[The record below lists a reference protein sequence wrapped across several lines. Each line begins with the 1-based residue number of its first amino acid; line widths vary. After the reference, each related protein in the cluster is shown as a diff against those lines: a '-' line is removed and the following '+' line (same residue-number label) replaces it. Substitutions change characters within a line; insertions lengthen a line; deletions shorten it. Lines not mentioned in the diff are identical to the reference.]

1 MAKKTKKATTVAEQ
15 IRKMINRG
23 VVITETKKAE
33 EYLLDIGYYRLGFYL
48 FPFEATYPELGKKR
62 RHRVNPGTRIEDAV
76 ALYYFDFDLRNILN
90 RYLSRI
96 EVDIRTTMIYEL
108 SNKYNS
114 NPAWFIDPAVVD
126 ASFITDFPTKVY
138 KTIKEK
144 DVIKRHHRR
153 HPTDVYA
160 PAWKTMEFMVFG
172 NLTTLYSSL
181 LLNDDRR
188 LVSQRYGVTQ
198 TNVFFDYI
206 EAVRLV
212 RNACAHG
219 NVLFDFN
226 LYTPVSNGPAGRF
239 TGTTRHSLGVALE
252 VIKFLLKTVS
262 SNRCNELEH
271 DLIKAA
277 QTLYK
282 KCPSLEP
289 LIEAKTGIKVPTAVK
304 QTEIPDKIRHEIR
317 KFHKKIAKMLARI
330 KKNA

>member
-15 IRKMINRG
+15 ISKMINRG
-23 VVITETKKAE
+23 VVIADTKKAE

-48 FPFEATYPELGKKR
+48 HPFEVTYPELGKKR
-62 RHRVNPGTRIEDAV
+62 RHRVNTNTRIEDAV

-96 EVDIRTTMIYEL
+96 EIAIRTTMIYEL
-108 SNKYNS
+108 SNKYNN
-114 NPAWFIDPAVVD
+114 NPVWFVDPAVVST
-126 ASFITDFPTKVY
+126 SFVTDFPNKVY
-138 KTIKEK
+138 KTIKDKE
-144 DVIKRHHRR
+144 VIKRHHRR
-153 HPTDVYA
+153 YPTDVYA

-172 NLTTLYSSL
+172 NLTTLYNCL

-188 LVSQRYGVTQ
+188 LVSQRYGVAQ

-226 LYTPVSNGPAGRF
+226 LYTSVNNGPAGRF
-239 TGTTRHSLGVALE
+239 IGATRHNLGVALE

-262 SNRCNELEH
+262 SNRCDELER

-289 LIEAKTGIKVPTAVK
+289 LIESKTGIKVPKTVK
-304 QTEIPDKIRHEIR
+304 KTKLPDKIQRKIR
-317 KFHKKIAKMLARI
+317 KIHKKLARMLA
-330 KKNA
+330 KANKNT

>member
-1 MAKKTKKATTVAEQ
+1 MAKKMKKATTVAEQ
-15 IRKMINRG
+15 ISKMINRG
-23 VVITETKKAE
+23 VVIADTNKAE

-48 FPFEATYPELGKKR
+48 YPFEATYPELGKKR
-62 RHRVNPGTRIEDAV
+62 SHKVKANTRIEDAV

-96 EVDIRTTMIYEL
+96 EIAIRTTMIYEL

-114 NPAWFIDPAVVD
+114 NPIWFIDRTVV
-126 ASFITDFPTKVY
+126 ASSFITDFPNKVY

-153 HPTDVYA
+153 YPADAYA

-172 NLTTLYSSL
+172 NLTTLYKSL
-181 LLNDDRR
+181 LLNDDKR

-226 LYTPVSNGPAGRF
+226 LYTSVSNGPAGRF
-239 TGTTRHSLGVALE
+239 TGTTRHNLGVALE

-262 SNRCNELEH
+262 SNRCDELER

-289 LIEAKTGIKVPTAVK
+289 LIEAKTGIKVPITVK
-304 QTEIPDKIRHEIR
+304 QSEIPTIIQRKIRKI
-317 KFHKKIAKMLARI
+317 HKKLLHMLAKTN
-330 KKNA
+330 KKV

>member
-96 EVDIRTTMIYEL
+96 EVAIRTTMIYEL
-108 SNKYNS
+108 SNKYNN
-114 NPAWFIDPAVVD
+114 NPAWFVDLAVVD

>member
-1 MAKKTKKATTVAEQ
+1 MAKNTKKATTVADQ
-15 IRKMINRG
+15 IRRMISRN
-23 VVITETKKAE
+23 VIIADTKKAE

-48 FPFEATYPELGKKR
+48 YPFETTYPELGKRR
-62 RHRVNPGTRIEDAV
+62 RHKVNPNTRIEDAV

-96 EVDIRTTMIYEL
+96 EVAIRTTMIYEL
-108 SNKYNS
+108 SNKYNN
-114 NPAWFIDPAVVD
+114 NPVWFVDPTVVES
-126 ASFITDFPTKVY
+126 SFVTDFPNKVY
-138 KTIKEK
+138 KTIKDK

-153 HPTDVYA
+153 YPTDVYA

-172 NLTTLYSSL
+172 NLTTLYKSL
-181 LLNDDRR
+181 LLNDDKR
-188 LVSQRYGVTQ
+188 LVSLRYGVKQ

-206 EAVRLV
+206 EVVRLV

-226 LYTPVSNGPAGRF
+226 LYTSVSNGPAGRF
-239 TGTTRHSLGVALE
+239 TGATRHNLGVALE

-262 SNRCNELEH
+262 SNRCNDLEC

-289 LIEAKTGIKVPTAVK
+289 LIETKTGIKVPATVK
-304 QTEIPDKIRHEIR
+304 Q
-317 KFHKKIAKMLARI
+317 
-330 KKNA
+330 N

>member
-1 MAKKTKKATTVAEQ
+1 MAKRATTIADQ
-15 IRKMINRG
+15 IRKMISRG
-23 VVITETKKAE
+23 IAIADTKKAE
-33 EYLLDIGYYRLGFYL
+33 EYLFDIGYYRLGFYL
-48 FPFEATYPELGKKR
+48 HPFEVTYPELGRRR
-62 RHRVNPGTRIEDAV
+62 RHRVKPQTRIEDAV

-96 EVDIRTTMIYEL
+96 EVAIRTTMIYEL
-108 SNKYNS
+108 SNKYNN
-114 NPAWFIDPAVVD
+114 NPVWFVDPAVVTT
-126 ASFITDFPTKVY
+126 SFVTDFPSKVY
-138 KTIKEK
+138 KTIKDK

-153 HPTDVYA
+153 YPTDIYA

-172 NLTTLYSSL
+172 NLTTLYNSL
-181 LLNDDRR
+181 LLNDDKR
-188 LVSQRYGVTQ
+188 LVSQRFGVTQ

-226 LYTPVSNGPAGRF
+226 LYTSVSNGPAGRF
-239 TGTTRHSLGVALE
+239 TGTTRHNLGVALE

-262 SNRCNELEH
+262 SNRCNELER
-271 DLIKAA
+271 DLIRAA

-289 LIEAKTGIKVPTAVK
+289 LIETKTGIKVPTTVK
-304 QTEIPDKIRHEIR
+304 QNKIPDSIRRKIRKI
-317 KFHKKIAKMLARI
+317 HKKLVHMLAKAN
-330 KKNA
+330 KKS

>member
-15 IRKMINRG
+15 ISKMINRG
-23 VVITETKKAE
+23 VVIADTKKAE

-48 FPFEATYPELGKKR
+48 HPFEVTYPELGKKR
-62 RHRVNPGTRIEDAV
+62 RHRVNATTRIEDAV

-96 EVDIRTTMIYEL
+96 EVSIRTTMIYEL
-108 SNKYNS
+108 SNKYKNNS
-114 NPAWFIDPAVVD
+114 EWFVDQAVVST
-126 ASFITDFPTKVY
+126 SFIKDFPNKVY
-138 KTIKEK
+138 KTIKDKE
-144 DVIKRHHRR
+144 VIKRHHRR
-153 HPTDVYA
+153 YPTDVYA

-172 NLTTLYSSL
+172 NLTTLYNSL

-226 LYTPVSNGPAGRF
+226 LYTSVNNGPAGRF
-239 TGTTRHSLGVALE
+239 TGKTRHNLGVALE

-262 SNRCNELEH
+262 SNRCDELER

-277 QTLYK
+277 RTLYK

-289 LIEAKTGIKVPTAVK
+289 LIESKTGIKVPEIVK
-304 QTEIPDKIRHEIR
+304 KTKLSDKMQSEIR
-317 KFHKKIAKMLARI
+317 KIHKKLIRMLANAN
-330 KKNA
+330 KNT

>member
-1 MAKKTKKATTVAEQ
+1 MAKKIKKATTVADQ
-15 IRKMINRG
+15 IKKMNSRG
-23 VVITETKKAE
+23 IVIADIKKAE

-48 FPFEATYPELGKKR
+48 FPFEATYPELGKRR

-96 EVDIRTTMIYEL
+96 EVAIRTTMIYEL
-108 SNKYNS
+108 SNKYNN
-114 NPAWFIDPAVVD
+114 NPAWFVDPAVVD

-153 HPTDVYA
+153 YPTDVYA

-172 NLTTLYSSL
+172 NLTTLYSNL

-188 LVSQRYGVTQ
+188 LVSLRYGVTQ

-239 TGTTRHSLGVALE
+239 TGTTRHNLGVALE

-262 SNRCNELEH
+262 SNRCNELER

-289 LIEAKTGIKVPTAVK
+289 LIEAKTGIKVPTAGK
-304 QTEIPDKIRHEIR
+304 RTEIPVKIRHEIR
-317 KFHKKIAKMLARI
+317 KIYKKLARMLAGI

>member
-1 MAKKTKKATTVAEQ
+1 MPKQIKKATSVEDQ
-15 IRKMINRG
+15 IKKMINRG
-23 VVITETKKAE
+23 VVIADTKKAE

-48 FPFEATYPELGKKR
+48 FPFEVTYPKLNKQR

-96 EVDIRTTMIYEL
+96 EVAIRTTLIYEL
-108 SNKYNS
+108 SNKYKD
-114 NPAWFIDPAVVD
+114 NPTWFVDTNVVKT
-126 ASFITDFPTKVY
+126 SFATDFPNKVY

-144 DVIKRHHRR
+144 DVIKRHHLRYR
-153 HPTDVYA
+153 ADVYA

-172 NLTTLYSSL
+172 NLTTLYNNL
-181 LLNDDRR
+181 LLNDDKR
-188 LVSQRYGVTQ
+188 LVSQRYGVMQ
-198 TNVFFDYI
+198 TNVFFGYI

-226 LYTPVSNGPAGRF
+226 LYTSVNNGPAGRF
-239 TGTTRHSLGVALE
+239 TGATRHNLGVALE
-252 VIKFLLKTVS
+252 VIKFLLKKIS
-262 SNRCNELEH
+262 PNRCNELEC

-282 KCPSLEP
+282 NCPSLEP
-289 LIEAKTGIKVPTAVK
+289 LIEAKTGIKVPKTVK
-304 QTEIPDKIRHEIR
+304 QTKIPDSIQREIR
-317 KFHKKIAKMLARI
+317 KFHKKLAHMLVRI
-330 KKNA
+330 NKNV

>member
-1 MAKKTKKATTVAEQ
+1 MAKNVKKATTVADQ
-15 IRKMINRG
+15 ISKMRSRG
-23 VVITETKKAE
+23 VVIADAKKAE

-48 FPFEATYPELGKKR
+48 FPFEVTYPELGKRR
-62 RHRVNPGTRIEDAV
+62 RHRVKPGTRIEDAV

-96 EVDIRTTMIYEL
+96 EVAIRTTMIYQL
-108 SNKYNS
+108 SNKYSS
-114 NPAWFIDPAVVD
+114 NPTWFVDTGVVD
-126 ASFITDFPTKVY
+126 AQFVADFPTKVY
-138 KTIKEK
+138 KTIREK

-153 HPTDVYA
+153 YPADVYA

-172 NLTTLYSSL
+172 NLTTLYDSL

-188 LVSQRYGVTQ
+188 LISLHFGVTQ

-226 LYTPVSNGPAGRF
+226 LYTSVSNGPAGRF
-239 TGTTRHSLGVALE
+239 TGAGRHNLGVALE
-252 VIKFLLKTVS
+252 VVKYLLKTVS
-262 SNRCNELEH
+262 PNRCYELEQ

-277 QTLYK
+277 QTLYG

-289 LIEAKTGIKVPTAVK
+289 LIELKTGIKVPIVTQKA
-304 QTEIPDKIRHEIR
+304 
-317 KFHKKIAKMLARI
+317 
-330 KKNA
+330 

>member
-1 MAKKTKKATTVAEQ
+1 MISRGIVIADTKKT
-15 IRKMINRG
+15 
-23 VVITETKKAE
+23 E
-33 EYLLDIGYYRLGFYL
+33 EYLFDIGYYRLGFYL
-48 FPFEATYPELGKKR
+48 HPFEVTYPELGRRR
-62 RHRVNPGTRIEDAV
+62 RHRVNPNTRIEDAV

-96 EVDIRTTMIYEL
+96 EVAIRTTMIYEL
-108 SNKYNS
+108 SNKYS
-114 NPAWFIDPAVVD
+114 NNPVWFVDPAVVTT
-126 ASFITDFPTKVY
+126 SFVTDFPNKVY

-144 DVIKRHHRR
+144 DVIKRHHRSYQ
-153 HPTDVYA
+153 TDIYA

-172 NLTTLYSSL
+172 NLTTLYNSL
-181 LLNDDRR
+181 LLNDDKR
-188 LVSQRYGVTQ
+188 LVSQRFGVTQ

-226 LYTPVSNGPAGRF
+226 LYTSVSNGPAGRF
-239 TGTTRHSLGVALE
+239 TGTTRHNLGVALE

-262 SNRCNELEH
+262 SNRCNELER
-271 DLIKAA
+271 DLIRAA

-289 LIEAKTGIKVPTAVK
+289 LIEAKTGIKVPATVK
-304 QTEIPDKIRHEIR
+304 QTKIPDSIRRKIRKI
-317 KFHKKIAKMLARI
+317 HKKLVHMLAKAN
-330 KKNA
+330 KKS

>member
-15 IRKMINRG
+15 ISKMISRG
-23 VVITETKKAE
+23 IVIADTKKAE

-48 FPFEATYPELGKKR
+48 HPFEVTYPELGKKR
-62 RHRVNPGTRIEDAV
+62 RHRVNANTRIEDAV

-96 EVDIRTTMIYEL
+96 EVAIRTTMIYEL
-108 SNKYNS
+108 SNKYNN
-114 NPAWFIDPAVVD
+114 NPVWFVDPAVV
-126 ASFITDFPTKVY
+126 STPFVTDFPNKVY
-138 KTIKEK
+138 KTIKDKE
-144 DVIKRHHRR
+144 VIKRHHRR
-153 HPTDVYA
+153 YPTDVYA

-172 NLTTLYSSL
+172 NLTTLYNSL

-188 LVSQRYGVTQ
+188 LVSQRYGVAQ
-198 TNVFFDYI
+198 TNVFFDYV

-226 LYTPVSNGPAGRF
+226 LYTSVNNGPAGRF
-239 TGTTRHSLGVALE
+239 TGTTRHNLGVALE

-262 SNRCNELEH
+262 SNRCDELEH

-277 QTLYK
+277 QALYE

-289 LIEAKTGIKVPTAVK
+289 LIEAKTGIKVPASAK
-304 QTEIPDKIRHEIR
+304 QTKIPDATRRRIR
-317 KFHKKIAKMLARI
+317 KIHKKLAHI
-330 KKNA
+330 LATINKNT